1 MNNLSFIQFID
12 IDNTQHT
19 VPTHIIRAEEWRKDE
34 DDSTC
39 YITMGARSVEVSWK
53 TYNQILSALEK
64 QYTITCCNAVDNEKL
79 FPLKDLMSDYS
90 ITQSRLA
97 HELGVCRET
106 VNTWVNN
113 KRIIPDEYVELLH
126 KFFEY
131 QLELDH

>member
-19 VPTHIIRAEEWRKDE
+19 VPTHMIRTEEWRKDE

-53 TYNQILSALEK
+53 TYNQILNALEK
-64 QYTITCCNAVDNEKL
+64 QYTINCCNAVDNEML
-79 FPLKDLMSDYS
+79 FPLKDLMSDYH
-90 ITQSRLA
+90 ITRARLA
-97 HELGVCRET
+97 HELGVSKET
-106 VNTWVNN
+106 VSLWVSN
-113 KRIIPDEYVELLH
+113 KRIIPDEYTERLH